1 MLRIAAVLLG
11 FVVSACSSAMAP
23 VAAQT
28 PAPDTG
34 RTLDVSA
41 VATVTRAPD
50 RAVVSLA
57 VETLATTAQA
67 ATRANA
73 DAMASVLDA
82 LEALDIPSSS
92 VHTRSISLS
101 PRYERTSGEEPTIT
115 GYQAVNHVTV
125 PVPETDRVGR
135 VVDAAVEAGANR
147 VTGIR
152 FELSEPESAY
162 HDALEQAIAMAR
174 REAETAAAALGETL
188 GPVLHVATGGVDSPA
203 PEGLVV
209 GMGMRAQDAP
219 TPVQPG
225 DIEVRATVRITYRLG
240 S

>member
-11 FVVSACSSAMAP
+11 FLVSACSSAT
-23 VAAQT
+23 VAAQA

-57 VETLATTAQA
+57 VETLATTARA

-73 DAMASVLDA
+73 DAMAAVLEA

-92 VHTRSISLS
+92 VHTRAISLS
-101 PRYERTSGEEPTIT
+101 PRYERPSSGEEPTIT

-125 PVPETDRVGR
+125 PVDDTDRVGP
-135 VVDAAVEAGANR
+135 VVDAAVAAGANR

-152 FELSEPESAY
+152 FELSDPESAY

-188 GPVLHVATGGVDSPA
+188 GPALHVATGGVDAPA
-203 PEGLVV
+203 PEGPV
-209 GMGMRAQDAP
+209 MESMMMRAQGAP